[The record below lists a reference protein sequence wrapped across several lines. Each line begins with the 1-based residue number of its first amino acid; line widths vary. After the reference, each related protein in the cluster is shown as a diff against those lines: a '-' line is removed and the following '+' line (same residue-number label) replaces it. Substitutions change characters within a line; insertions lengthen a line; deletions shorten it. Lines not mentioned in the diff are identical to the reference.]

1 MKSLSMLEHITTIVL
16 LLICV
21 VLSTVIIL
29 RFTGNSSESA
39 MALGDK
45 MARSNEASIVNVA
58 VQEVKPTTFTRTAT
72 LGGELTSE
80 RDAVSVNSTLSG
92 KVTEVLVQEGQAVSK
107 GDRLIVIDPST
118 AGSIYKSTTI
128 TSVMDGVVYSVSAY
142 AGQQVANGTTL
153 ATIGKTGDLVIG
165 TALSERYLS
174 SLHTGLEATFTT
186 AAWPNENHA
195 ALVSQIGTQ
204 VNTSNRTVKVTL
216 NPQTQDTRFK
226 EGMFVS
232 VTLITEKLENVL
244 VIPSDAVTTYLG
256 EPVVYIAEEGMAKRV
271 AVTISVSDDNQSVV
285 TSGLFGGEQLITAGS
300 VVEGSRISVIEEQV

>member
-1 MKSLSMLEHITTIVL
+1 MKSLSMLERITTIIL

-21 VLSTVIIL
+21 VLSAVIIL
-29 RFTGNSSESA
+29 RFTGNPSESA
-39 MALGDK
+39 TNFGGM
-45 MARSNEASIVNVA
+45 MARSSEASVVNVA
-58 VQEVKPTTFTRTAT
+58 VQEVTHSTFTRTTT

-92 KVTEVLVQEGQAVSK
+92 KVTEVLVKEGQAIAK
-107 GDRLIVIDPST
+107 GDPLLVIDPST

-142 AGQQVANGTTL
+142 VGQQVANGTTL
-153 ATIGKTGDLVIG
+153 ATIGKTGDLVIE

-204 VNTSNRTVKVTL
+204 VKASNRTVKVILT
-216 NPQTQDTRFK
+216 PQTQDARFK

-256 EPVVYIAEEGMAKRV
+256 EPVVYVAEEGMAKRV